1 MNSEVHVGLC
11 RRRLAARSWQL
22 GLQLDLEWTWKALAN
37 ASRAAAGPPHWS
49 LKPAG
54 RPTAQHPDCQIPMMR
69 STSHEIGSSG
79 KGVRDQFEQKS
90 HRLGIILRTRHSHQV
105 SKTAL
110 DGPSASRACS
120 SSPQQGAGQWPL
132 ESPSRPRFN
141 LFRRGTA
148 CESEAPGRWV
158 LLENYPQKST
168 VMYVAPEYP
177 LHDGMGHL
185 RQVE

>member
-1 MNSEVHVGLC
+1 MSCCGTQSGRKEVMLDGRWDVLVLPNQAPPGDGVVRELRGACGALPAATC
-11 RRRLAARSWQL
+11 RRSWQL

-120 SSPQQGAGQWPL
+120 SSPPPGSGA
-132 ESPSRPRFN
+132 
-141 LFRRGTA
+141 
-148 CESEAPGRWV
+148 EAARVG
-158 LLENYPQKST
+158 
-168 VMYVAPEYP
+168 
-177 LHDGMGHL
+177 
-185 RQVE
+185 